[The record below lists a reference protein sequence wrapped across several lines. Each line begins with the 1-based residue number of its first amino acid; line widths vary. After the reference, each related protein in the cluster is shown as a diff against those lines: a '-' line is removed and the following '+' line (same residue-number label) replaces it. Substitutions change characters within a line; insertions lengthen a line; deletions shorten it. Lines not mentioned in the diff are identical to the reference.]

1 MLDLNQNKQ
10 AINEEIKFEQ
20 EIVQQNN
27 DVRNFSKSMIDVKK
41 SPIEEKQDKKKDRN
55 VVLSSLPMEKVDN
68 APEITK
74 FSDNGNKGL
83 NRDQKSASSL
93 SNANKDAASKRL

>member
-1 MLDLNQNKQ
+1 M
-10 AINEEIKFEQ
+10 E
-20 EIVQQNN
+20 
-27 DVRNFSKSMIDVKK
+27 
-41 SPIEEKQDKKKDRN
+41 RN
-55 VVLSSLPMEKVDN
+55 VVLSSLPIEKIDN

-93 SNANKDAASKRL
+93 CGISNAICVIKYFVIQQLIKNLMRFTNLQLIWEGRVIFLREKMMQILCKIPR